1 MTKIR
6 ELLEASLAVKQALSQ
21 DEALQAEM
29 QRAVAL
35 LTAALR
41 SGGRVLFCGNGGSAA
56 DAQHF
61 AAELSGKFLLDRRAL
76 DAEALHVNT
85 SFLTAYANDFC
96 YEQVYARLVQ
106 AKGRKGDVLVGIS
119 TSGNSKN
126 IVLAFE
132 EAHRIGMQTIGMT
145 GIGGGAMAAV
155 SDVLLAMPSQETPRI
170 QECHLVVGHIL
181 CQLVEEACC
190 GSGA

>member
-1 MTKIR
+1 MATIR
-6 ELLEASLAVKQALSQ
+6 ELMQASLTVKQALLA
-21 DEALQAEM
+21 DEAVQAGME
-29 QRAVAL
+29 RAVAIM
-35 LTAALR
+35 TGALC

-85 SFLTAYANDFC
+85 SFLTAYANDFS
-96 YEQVYARLVQ
+96 YDQVYARLVQ
-106 AKGRKGDVLVGIS
+106 AKGRKGDILIGIS

-145 GIGGGAMAAV
+145 GAGGGAMAAV
-155 SDVLLAMPSQETPRI
+155 SDVLLAMPSKETPRI

-181 CQLVEEACC
+181 CQLVEAACC
-190 GSGA
+190 RSEA

>member
-1 MTKIR
+1 MTNIQ
-6 ELLEASLAVKQALSQ
+6 ELLQASLAVKESLLA
-21 DEALQAEM
+21 DEVVQTGME
-29 QRAVAL
+29 RAVAIM
-35 LTAALR
+35 TGALC

-85 SFLTAYANDFC
+85 SFLTAYANDFS
-96 YEQVYARLVQ
+96 YDQVYARLVQ
-106 AKGRKGDVLVGIS
+106 AKGRKGDVLIGIS

-145 GIGGGAMAAV
+145 GAGGGAMAAV
-155 SDVLLAMPSQETPRI
+155 SDVLLAMPSNETPRI

-181 CQLVEEACC
+181 CQLVEAACC
-190 GSGA
+190 GGGA

>member
-1 MTKIR
+1 MASIQ
-6 ELLEASLAVKQALSQ
+6 ELMQASLAVKQALLTDMTVQ
-21 DEALQAEM
+21 DGMEK
-29 QRAVAL
+29 AVAMMARTL
-35 LTAALR
+35 
-41 SGGRVLFCGNGGSAA
+41 SDGGRVLFCGNGGSAA

-85 SFLTAYANDFC
+85 SFLTAYANDFS
-96 YEQVYARLVQ
+96 YDQVYARLVQ
-106 AKGRKGDVLVGIS
+106 AKGRKGDILIGIS

-132 EAHRIGMQTIGMT
+132 EAHRIGMLTIGMT
-145 GIGGGAMAAV
+145 GDGGGAMAAV
-155 SDVLLAMPSQETPRI
+155 SDVLLAMPSRETPRI

-181 CQLVEEACC
+181 CQLVEAACC
-190 GSGA
+190 EDKV